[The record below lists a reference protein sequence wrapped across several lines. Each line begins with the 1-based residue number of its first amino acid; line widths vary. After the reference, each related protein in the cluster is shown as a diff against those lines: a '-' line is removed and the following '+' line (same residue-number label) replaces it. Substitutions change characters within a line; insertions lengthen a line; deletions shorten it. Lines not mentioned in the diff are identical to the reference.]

1 MLERRNANDDSGHGD
16 CVLVEDD
23 GFGGG
28 ETPGIKKG
36 VWAGA
41 MQEICFDEERERE
54 REGGF
59 LESLQQVYFHIS
71 FVFLHG
77 SRIPV
82 GVLILK
88 LTRTTREV
96 SVGGVWV
103 TRTRRR
109 RRRNTSWRTRMMSW
123 IGTKRRAWS
132 RGRKLNENGHGER
145 RL

>member
-1 MLERRNANDDSGHGD
+1 MLGRRNANGDLGHGD
-16 CVLVEDD
+16 YVLVEDD
-23 GFGGG
+23 RFGGG

-88 LTRTTREV
+88 LTRTTGEV
-96 SVGGVWV
+96 CWILDECSENRVLNQERKVEETKGKSDDFCTCWRMV
-103 TRTRRR
+103 
-109 RRRNTSWRTRMMSW
+109 RNIYQIW
-123 IGTKRRAWS
+123 
-132 RGRKLNENGHGER
+132 
-145 RL
+145 